1 VLGVVGET
9 ESDSLHPTGDGDL
22 ERLAR
27 ATTEWVVRSTT
38 EWPASETTQAA
49 TAESDERSQHPT
61 PNSLPPGVVVKATN
75 LTKTY
80 GKQTA
85 VNGIDFDVR
94 QGETFGL
101 LGPNGAGKST
111 TMRMIACRSPLTSGE
126 LLVEGLDVRTQG
138 RQIRSLIGVVPQDNN
153 LDPDLNVI
161 KNLIFYASYYRIP
174 KKQAAARA
182 DELLQFIGMSERADA
197 KVDHLSGGMK
207 RRLMIARAL
216 LHEPRLLVLDEPTTG
231 LDPQVRQEIWQ
242 KLEELRRVSG
252 VTILLSTHYMD
263 EAEKLCER
271 LVVIDRG
278 QILATGTPRDL
289 VLSRVSRYALEVRDV
304 GDLPLRSTSTGI
316 NAVTRN
322 SAHIYFAA
330 EAEMLTPLIHEYEGR
345 RPMIRLSNLE
355 DVFLQLVSDESG
367 ESGVSEARP

>member
-1 VLGVVGET
+1 M
-9 ESDSLHPTGDGDL
+9 S
-22 ERLAR
+22 AR
-27 ATTEWVVRSTT
+27 R
-38 EWPASETTQAA
+38 
-49 TAESDERSQHPT
+49 
-61 PNSLPPGVVVKATN
+61 
-75 LTKTY
+75 
-80 GKQTA
+80 
-85 VNGIDFDVR
+85 
-94 QGETFGL
+94 
-101 LGPNGAGKST
+101 AG
-111 TMRMIACRSPLTSGE
+111 RFA
-126 LLVEGLDVRTQG
+126 
-138 RQIRSLIGVVPQDNN
+138 SLIGVVPQDNN

-161 KNLIFYASYYRIP
+161 KNLIVYASYYGIP

-289 VLSRVSRYALEVRDV
+289 VLAKVSRYALEVRDV
-304 GDLPLRSTSTGI
+304 GDLPLRATNNGI
-316 NAVTRN
+316 NAIARN
-322 SAHIYFAA
+322 SAHLYFAA
-330 EAEMLTPLIHEYEGR
+330 EAEMLTPLMKEKEYEGR
-345 RPMIRLSNLE
+345 RRMIRLSNLE
-355 DVFLQLVSDESG
+355 DVFLQLVGDNELG
-367 ESGVSEARP
+367 Q